1 MTEHDSELRVVSQSR
16 DGRRRYDEKGKR
28 ALVEAALRPGV
39 SVARLAQE
47 HGVNANLLR
56 KWITKYLLER
66 ESSRCAQATQDS
78 AVVVDPGD
86 GVQVHDGVP
95 ATVHS
100 EVPAPAFVPV
110 VAAAAAAPSVPPAPI
125 AFALRVRLPN
135 GVEFNL
141 GQAGIDE
148 LSTLVQMFG
157 RLPCSGSTTN

>member
-1 MTEHDSELRVVSQSR
+1 MSEHDSELQVVSRSR

-28 ALVEAALRPGV
+28 TLVEAALRPGV

-66 ESSRCAQATQDS
+66 ESSRCAQAAQDG
-78 AVVVDPGD
+78 AVVLNSD
-86 GVQVHDGVP
+86 GGAQVRDGVP
-95 ATVHS
+95 G

-110 VAAAAAAPSVPPAPI
+110 VASAAAAPSIPSAPI
-125 AFALRVRLPN
+125 AFALHVRLPN

-141 GQAGIDE
+141 GHAGIDE
-148 LSTLVQMFG
+148 LGTLVQMFG

>member
-1 MTEHDSELRVVSQSR
+1 MAEHDSELQVVSQSR

-47 HGVNANLLR
+47 HGVNANLPR

-66 ESSRCAQATQDS
+66 ESSRCAQNS

-86 GVQVHDGVP
+86 GVQVHDSVP

-100 EVPAPAFVPV
+100 EAPAPAFVPV
-110 VAAAAAAPSVPPAPI
+110 VAAAAAAPSVPPGPI

-135 GVEFNL
+135 G
-141 GQAGIDE
+141 
-148 LSTLVQMFG
+148 
-157 RLPCSGSTTN
+157 

>member
-1 MTEHDSELRVVSQSR
+1 MAEHDSELQVVSQSR

-47 HGVNANLLR
+47 HGVNANLPR

-66 ESSRCAQATQDS
+66 ESSRCAQAAEDG
-78 AVVVDPGD
+78 AVVLDSQGGARVRDS
-86 GVQVHDGVP
+86 VP
-95 ATVHS
+95 VAMQG

-110 VAAAAAAPSVPPAPI
+110 VAAAAAAPPIPPAPI
-125 AFALRVRLPN
+125 AFALHVRLPN

-148 LSTLVQMFG
+148 LGTLVQMFG
-157 RLPCSGSTTN
+157 RLPCSGSTKG